1 MENENRMKI
10 IAWWAFPSKEKL
22 MRLSNKCSWYL
33 VFPSL
38 RLDNI
43 ARISYFRTLST
54 MNIYHEHDP
63 HYFIFFFSWA
73 KSLRLAEVDK
83 KGNFQRIISV
93 ILNIFLWNKYD
104 VREFFCLVGRYKSN
118 SSCTPW
124 EAKRNYWHDSRGK
137 FSIYCSLQGVFLI
150 IMTSNELCF
159 SKFRNKQFKQIFLP
173 FLV

>member
-1 MENENRMKI
+1 
-10 IAWWAFPSKEKL
+10 
-22 MRLSNKCSWYL
+22 MRLSNNCSWYL

-83 KGNFQRIISV
+83 KGNFQRIISL

-104 VREFFCLVGRYKSN
+104 VREFFFVLLGAINQIAVALPGRPNEITDMTQEGSFQFIVLYREF
-118 SSCTPW
+118 PDH
-124 EAKRNYWHDSRGK
+124 HDLKWIMFFEIQDQTIQADIFAIPGLSRI
-137 FSIYCSLQGVFLI
+137 FSFCITSYSEFLI
-150 IMTSNELCF
+150 S
-159 SKFRNKQFKQIFLP
+159 S
-173 FLV
+173 